1 MELRLR
7 EVKLIRVSLKKSW
20 VWPVRLVC
28 LAISIPFILK
38 IYTAFSTGIAVS
50 NQVTSIQGEHWGFY
64 AYVFKYLAFSFLFV
78 WLGTFGTQEKRN
90 KSGI

>member
-1 MELRLR
+1 LRP
-7 EVKLIRVSLKKSW
+7 VKLIRLYLNQRW
-20 VWPVRLVC
+20 VWPVRLAS
-28 LAISIPFILK
+28 LAISIPFVLK
-38 IYTAFSTGIAVS
+38 IYTALLTGIAVS

-64 AYVFKYLAFSFLFV
+64 AYVFKYSAFSFLFI